1 MMDVSTEDLSDLI
14 GSPDFAEVIALF
26 ATEAGQSLYV
36 IKSKLDAQG
45 RQPIVDSRIEL
56 DFQRVFDRRFNP
68 GLQVVPCFFA
78 DVFPH
83 T

>member
-1 MMDVSTEDLSDLI
+1 MMDVSIEDLSDLI
-14 GSPDFAEVIALF
+14 GGPDFAEIIALF

-36 IKSKLDAQG
+36 IKSKLDTQG
-45 RQPIVDSRIEL
+45 WQSIADSRIER
-56 DFQRVFDRRFNP
+56 DFQCVFDRRPNP

-78 DVFPH
+78 DVFPY